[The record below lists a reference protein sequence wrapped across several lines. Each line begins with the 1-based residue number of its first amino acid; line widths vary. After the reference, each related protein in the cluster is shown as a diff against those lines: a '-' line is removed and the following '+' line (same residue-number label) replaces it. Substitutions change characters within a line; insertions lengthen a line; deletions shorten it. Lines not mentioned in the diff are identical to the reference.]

1 MKCPKCG
8 LKNPKDAR
16 FCNQC
21 GAQLHV
27 VTRRRDRGQRR
38 RVAVLF
44 ADISGFTPLSESLDP
59 EEVRDLIDAC
69 LQRLAGVIYKYE
81 GYIDKFIGDCI
92 MALFGA
98 PVAHE
103 DDPLRSVISALELQK
118 EIKEFNKEKTLDFFL
133 SIGINYGLVATGDL
147 GRPGEYTVMG
157 DVVNLAQRLQ
167 YAAPK
172 GRIYTSESVYKHT
185 SEEVTFKKLKRI
197 KVKGKKVSVLVYEPQ
212 SIQRQYSLRRI
223 KELPLV
229 GRGQELDKLLSLYLK
244 TESGSGQIVSIIGEA
259 GIGKSKLT
267 YEFKKQLTKDTFVIE
282 GRGIQYLS
290 SASYLVLQD
299 ILKNLLGIEEIRTKE
314 KAAHEVD
321 KFIKA
326 THFSS
331 LTKIVPFLKYFLG
344 LPLSPGDHSRFTSM
358 QPKDRIRMINEA
370 LHTLLLR
377 ISNIKPLVIIFE
389 DCHWIDQETIDFMHW
404 LAKDIGNKKMMIISL
419 FRPEFNTGKKTQRLI
434 YFTQLDL
441 KPLNQDDTITLL
453 YGVLRCKNIEDKLV
467 RLLMKKSGRVPFY
480 IHELANNLLNNDII
494 YIEESTAKL
503 RRGKESAVPRTLD
516 ELVMAKVDKL
526 DVEQR
531 AIVDIASVIGDE
543 FSVKL
548 LNTMFELGK
557 RLKDDLFMLAQKGI
571 VQLLQTVKGAPTS
584 EEKYTFGHSLMKE
597 AVYQSLLMKTRKEY
611 HRQIGFA
618 VEQVYAH
625 DLSEYFD
632 VLANHFLIAGENV
645 KAVQYLEKA
654 ADRKKELYVNEE
666 AIDFYHKAIKL
677 IDKDNYKKTAD
688 MYEKLGQI
696 YELVGQYDKARS
708 AYAAMAESG
717 KKDVLT
723 RARSFIAVTKVF
735 IGQGLFDQAIAMLN
749 KAERALK
756 TIRVSNSN
764 AKIERANILRLKCW
778 IYRIKG
784 KMDVAEKKGLEAIS
798 IAKKVKSKKAWE
810 HNKELK
816 LTLVLAHATLAIVYS
831 FLGEYEKAVQLLEQ
845 ALLIAED
852 LGERRAIG
860 GVYNDLGTIY
870 CTQGK
875 FDQAIDAFAM
885 KLKISQE
892 LGDKGGIGIAYCNLG
907 NVYENKGEYEK
918 ASELLKNYLRINEEL
933 GSKQGIGIAYCNL
946 AVVYQHSCEYG
957 KAVKALED
965 ALKISEELG
974 DNRMI
979 TLALQTLGEI
989 YVSRLEHKKAIPLFQ
1004 KALNISKKAGDKWLI
1019 GTTSRQLSAIYIKMN
1034 ELTRAEKFLNTAKE
1048 IFENIGNKRFLSAI
1062 YNTFSTLRIKQNRLD
1077 DALDA
1082 ANTAVDI
1089 EKEIGSTDI
1098 HIITLINLG
1107 IIYSKESRLKSF
1119 QKSKKYFSQALSFA
1133 REFGNKKLLADCYFE
1148 YARTFRVLGS
1158 KQDKNTARKNIDKA
1172 LKIYKEID
1180 LKARV
1185 KEIEKIM
1192 NLRK

>member
-8 LKNPKDAR
+8 FKNPKDAR

-44 ADISGFTPLSESLDP
+44 ADISGFTPLSETLDP
-59 EEVRDLIDAC
+59 EDVRDLIDAC

-103 DDPLRSVISALELQK
+103 VDPLRSVISALELQQ
-118 EIKEFNKEKTLDFFL
+118 EIKEFNKEKKLDFFL

-172 GRIYTSESVYKHT
+172 GRIYTSESVYKHS
-185 SEEVTFKKLKRI
+185 SEEITFKKLKRI
-197 KVKGKKVSVLVYEPQ
+197 KVKGKKISVLVYEPQ
-212 SIQRQYSLRRI
+212 SVQRQYSLRRI

-244 TESGSGQIVSIIGEA
+244 TESGSGQVVSIIGEA

-299 ILKNLLGIEEIRTKE
+299 ILKNLLGIEEIRAKE
-314 KAAHEVD
+314 KAAHQID

-331 LTKIVPFLKYFLG
+331 LTKIVPFLKYFLD

-370 LHTLLLR
+370 LRTLLLR
-377 ISNIKPLVIIFE
+377 ISNIKPLVIVFE

-419 FRPEFNTGKKTQRLI
+419 FRPEFNIGKKTQRLAH
-434 YFTQLDL
+434 FTQLDL
-441 KPLNQDDTITLL
+441 KPLNQDDTVTLL
-453 YGVLRCKNIEDKLV
+453 YGLLRCKNIEDKLV

-503 RRGKESAVPRTLD
+503 RHGKESTVPRTLD

-526 DVEQR
+526 DAEQR

-557 RLKDDLFMLAQKGI
+557 RLKDDLFMLTQKGI
-571 VQLLQTVKGAPTS
+571 VQPQQTVKGAPMS

-666 AIDFYHKAIKL
+666 AIDLYHKAIKL

-688 MYEKLGQI
+688 MYEKLGHI

-723 RARSFIAVTKVF
+723 RARSFIATTKVF

-756 TIRVSNSN
+756 TIRISNSK

-778 IYRIKG
+778 VYRTKG

-798 IAKKVKSKKAWE
+798 IARKVKSKKAWE

-816 LTLVLAHATLAIVYS
+816 LTLVLAHAALAIVYS
-831 FLGEYEKAVQLLEQ
+831 FLGEYEKAVQLLEE

-860 GVYNDLGTIY
+860 GVYNDLGTIFR
-870 CTQGK
+870 TQGK
-875 FDQAIDAFAM
+875 FDQAIDAFTM

-907 NVYENKGEYEK
+907 NVYENKGEYGK
-918 ASELLKNYLRINEEL
+918 SIELLKNYLKINEEL
-933 GSKQGIGIAYCNL
+933 GSKHGIGIACCNL
-946 AVVYQHSCEYG
+946 AVAYQHSCEYG
-957 KAVKALED
+957 KAVKALEEG
-965 ALKISEELG
+965 LKISEELG

-979 TLALQTLGEI
+979 TSTVQALGEV
-989 YVSRLEHKKAIPLFQ
+989 YENRLEYKKAIPLFQ
-1004 KALNISKKAGDKWLI
+1004 KALNIGKKAGDKWTI
-1019 GTTSRQLSAIYIKMN
+1019 GSTSQQLGVVYTEIDEFAK
-1034 ELTRAEKFLNTAKE
+1034 AEKFLHIAKK
-1048 IFENIGNKRFLSAI
+1048 IFEDIGSTKVISAI
-1062 YNTFSTLRIKQNRLD
+1062 CNTFSMLRIKQGRLD

-1082 ANTAVDI
+1082 ANTAIDLT
-1089 EKEIGSTDI
+1089 KEIDSTDT
-1098 HIITLINLG
+1098 HIMTLINLG
-1107 IIYSKESRLKSF
+1107 IIYSKESRLESLG
-1119 QKSKKYFSQALSFA
+1119 KSKNCFEQALSLA
-1133 REFGNKKLLADCYFE
+1133 QEFGNKKLLADCYFE
-1148 YARTFRVLGS
+1148 YARTFWALGS
-1158 KQDKNTARKNIDKA
+1158 RQDKNKARKNIAKA

-1180 LKARV
+1180 LKARM
-1185 KEIEKIM
+1185 KEIVRI
-1192 NLRK
+1192 RK

>member
-8 LKNPKDAR
+8 FKNPEDAR

-21 GAQLHV
+21 GAQIYV

-44 ADISGFTPLSESLDP
+44 ADISGFTPLSETLDP
-59 EEVRDLIDAC
+59 EEVRDLIDTC
-69 LQRLAGVIYKYE
+69 LQRLARVIYKYE

-103 DDPLRSVISALELQK
+103 DDPLRAVISALELQQ
-118 EIKEFNKEKTLDFFL
+118 EIKEFNKEKKLDFFL

-185 SEEVTFKKLKRI
+185 SEEITFKKLKRI

-212 SIQRQYSLRRI
+212 SVQRQYSLRRI

-299 ILKNLLGIEEIRTKE
+299 IPKNLLGIEEIRTKE
-314 KAAHEVD
+314 KAAHQVD

-331 LTKIVPFLKYFLG
+331 LIRIVPFLKYFLG

-370 LHTLLLR
+370 LRTLLLR

-419 FRPEFNTGKKTQRLI
+419 FRPEFNIGKKTQRLAH
-434 YFTQLDL
+434 FTQLDL
-441 KPLNQDDTITLL
+441 KPLNQDDTATLL
-453 YGVLRCKNIEDKLV
+453 YGLLRCKNIEDKLV

-480 IHELANNLLNNDII
+480 IHELVNNLLNNDII

-516 ELVMAKVDKL
+516 ELVMSKVDKL
-526 DVEQR
+526 DGEQR
-531 AIVDIASVIGDE
+531 VIVDIAAVIGDE

-548 LNTMFELGK
+548 LNTVLELGK
-557 RLKDDLFMLAQKGI
+557 GLKDDLFMLIQKGI
-571 VQLLQTVKGAPTS
+571 VQPLQTAKGTSMS

-632 VLANHFLIAGENV
+632 VLANHFLIAGEKG
-645 KAVQYLEKA
+645 KAVEYLEKA

-666 AIDFYHKAIKL
+666 AIDLYHKAIKL
-677 IDKDNYKKTAD
+677 IDKDNYKETAD

-696 YELVGQYDKARS
+696 YELIGQYDKARS
-708 AYAAMAESG
+708 AYTAMAESG
-717 KKDVLT
+717 KKNVLT
-723 RARSFIAVTKVF
+723 RARSFIARTEVF
-735 IGQGLFDQAIAMLN
+735 IGQGLFDQAIAMLS
-749 KAERALK
+749 KAGRVLR
-756 TIRVSNSN
+756 TIGTSNVE

-784 KMDVAEKKGLEAIS
+784 KMDIAEKKGLEAIS
-798 IAKKVKSKKAWE
+798 LIKKVKSKKAWQ
-810 HNKELK
+810 HNKELMH
-816 LTLVLAHATLAIVYS
+816 TLLVAHAPLAIVYS
-831 FLGEYEKAVQLLEQ
+831 FLGEYEKAVHLLEQ

-852 LGERRAIG
+852 LGERRALG
-860 GVYNDLGTIY
+860 DVYNILGTIY
-870 CTQGK
+870 RIQSK
-875 FDQAIDAFAM
+875 FNQAIDAFAM

-892 LGDKGGIGIAYCNLG
+892 LGDKGGIGIAYCNLS

-918 ASELLKNYLRINEEL
+918 ASELLKNYLKINEEL
-933 GSKQGIGIAYCNL
+933 GNKHGIGTAYCNL

-957 KAVKALED
+957 KAVEVLED

-979 TLALQTLGEI
+979 TLVLQTFGEV
-989 YVSRLEHKKAIPLFQ
+989 YVSRLEYKKAVSLCQ

-1019 GTTSRQLSAIYIKMN
+1019 GSTSRQLGAVYTEMD
-1034 ELTRAEKFLNTAKE
+1034 ELVKAEKFTSVAMK

-1077 DALDA
+1077 DAFDA
-1082 ANTAVDI
+1082 ANTAVDFA
-1089 EKEIGSTDI
+1089 KEIEATDI
-1098 HIITLINLG
+1098 HIRTLINLG
-1107 IIYSKESRLKSF
+1107 IIYSKESRVKSF
-1119 QKSKKYFSQALSFA
+1119 QKSKKYFSQALSLA
-1133 REFGNKKLLADCYFE
+1133 QEFGNKKLLADCYFE
-1148 YARTFRVLGS
+1148 YARTFWALGS
-1158 KQDKNTARKNIDKA
+1158 KQDKTTARKNIGKA
-1172 LKIYKEID
+1172 LKIYKEIN

-1185 KEIEKIM
+1185 KEIEKIL